1 MNIGKPMI
9 FGNDRMKLAVFIL
22 LISIVVFAASIL
34 AHLNV
39 IITII
44 IGIWLFV
51 LIIGIV
57 MYGFE
62 DEE

>member
-1 MNIGKPMI
+1 MI

-22 LISIVVFAASIL
+22 LISLVVFAASIL

>member
-1 MNIGKPMI
+1 MI

-22 LISIVVFAASIL
+22 LISLVVFAASIL

-44 IGIWLFV
+44 IGIWLFI
-51 LIIGIV
+51 LIIGIA
-57 MYGFE
+57 MYGFD

>member
-1 MNIGKPMI
+1 MI